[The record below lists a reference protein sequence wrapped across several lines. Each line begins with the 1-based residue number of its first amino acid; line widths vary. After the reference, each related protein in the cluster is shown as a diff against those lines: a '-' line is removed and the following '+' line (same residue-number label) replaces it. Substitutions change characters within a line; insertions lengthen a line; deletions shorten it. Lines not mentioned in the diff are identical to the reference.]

1 MFKRLIAKNFQKWD
15 VLTVDFD
22 DQLSTII
29 GVTDAGK
36 SSALRALEWVCLN
49 QPDGDSYIRRGQ
61 SNPADVTLYLSSGDV
76 IRRVRGKSTNSY
88 FLNGD
93 EYKAFGRGV
102 PDAIAKVLNV
112 CESNFQAQ
120 LDQIYWISLSASEV
134 SRQLNAV
141 VDLGVID
148 DSLESIGRVMRTA
161 KATAEVSRTR
171 LKEAKEK
178 KLSLDWVVEADKGY
192 REVERL
198 EEIRDAVV
206 LKKSRL
212 QTAIQDVRTAD
223 DRLRLTRD
231 IAEAGRL
238 VVDAA
243 VALRTVSQRK
253 EMLRDLIDSARQLK
267 VIASREVPD
276 FSPVESACDK
286 VERISNRKFE
296 LKRQIDSLQRLK
308 SLVTRVIPDFSEVER
323 TYQTYVTVQRRRMS
337 LENLITELRS
347 TKSAAAVK
355 KNYSDDLEDQVA
367 AESVDRCPVCGNQ
380 NEKQRKT
387 PGNQI

>member
-49 QPDGDSYIRRGQ
+49 QPDGESYIRRGQ
-61 SNPADVTLYLSSGDV
+61 PNPADVSLFLSTGDV
-76 IRRVRGKSTNSY
+76 VRRLRGKGVNSY
-88 FLNGD
+88 FLNGN

-102 PDAIAKVLNV
+102 PDAIAQILNV

-120 LDQIYWISLSASEV
+120 LDPIYWISLTASEV

-171 LKEAKEK
+171 LKDAKEK
-178 KLSLDWVVEADKGY
+178 KLGLDWVVEADKEY

-198 EEIRDAVV
+198 QEIKDEVFS
-206 LKKSRL
+206 KKSCL

-223 DRLRLTRD
+223 DKLRSTRD
-231 IAEAGRL
+231 TAEVGRL
-238 VVDAA
+238 AVDAA
-243 VALRTVSQRK
+243 SALRTLSQRR
-253 EMLRDLIDSARQLK
+253 ETLRGLIDSARELK
-267 VIASREVPD
+267 PIAERKVPD
-276 FSPVESACDK
+276 FSSVESACDA
-286 VERISNRKFE
+286 VEKISNRKFE
-296 LKRQIDSLQRLK
+296 LKRQIESLQRLK
-308 SLVTRVIPDFSEVER
+308 LLATRSIPDFSEVER
-323 TYQTYVTVQRRRMS
+323 TRQAYVTVRSRLTS
-337 LENLITELRS
+337 LESLITELRS

-355 KNYSDDLEDQVA
+355 KNHSDDLEAQVA
-367 AESVDRCPVCGNQ
+367 AESVDRCPVCG
-380 NEKQRKT
+380 KPK
-387 PGNQI
+387 